1 MKSINL
7 LLVILCLILPSVY
20 SLAQQNRKGNLLTS
34 SQENR
39 NDTLVTKVLSEIT
52 IVGKGSKS
60 DIHQL
65 PQIVGTNIYAGK
77 KSSLVVMDNVQ
88 GNVVTNTM
96 RQVLSKVPGIFVWES
111 ESSGLQIGISARGL
125 SPNRS
130 WEFNV
135 RQNGYDIAADPYGYP
150 EAYYN
155 PQLQSVQRIEIV
167 RGHGAL
173 QYGPQIG
180 GMINYILKNGSEF
193 SKPFQVESYQ
203 TVGSNNLL
211 NTYNAIGG
219 KTKNIN
225 YYAFFDHRNA
235 DGWRDNNQYKSNTG
249 SGTVTFKVSDRFS
262 ITTEVTNWS
271 ALSQQPGGLTDDQFS
286 QNPKQS
292 LRSRNW
298 FNLTWLT
305 GAVTADYRINN
316 HQRLNIKLFGIH
328 GNRNSVGFNPS
339 GGILVDDDINPNT
352 GEYNSRTVDIDHYRN
367 YGIETRYLLHY
378 NLGKQENSL
387 SAGVRLYNGN
397 TFRYRGGK
405 GGTGTTYD
413 ISLEAGTKWTGD
425 INFESGNAAIFLENI
440 FQITDKLLL
449 VPGIRYEYLKA
460 KASGYS
466 SLNNNTPIYLQN
478 QERSR
483 GFIISGLGAEY
494 SISKSTLVYANAT
507 QSYRPVQFADLTTP
521 PTTDEIDPKLN
532 DAKGLNMDLGYR
544 GSIKDYLKFDLSA
557 YFLLYDNR
565 IGTIKQQRADG
576 TFYNF
581 KTNVGGSTSKGV
593 ELFAEYNLAKAFLIN
608 KKLGEISVFG
618 SYAFIDA
625 RYTNLKVVTVVN
637 NVLQETNYKDNKVEY
652 APENIFRTGLTYAM
666 KGISATLQYSFTD
679 QLFTDANNTKTPSA
693 NGQNGLIPSY
703 SIVDVTLGYKNK
715 SGFSVKSGINNLS
728 DKKYFTRRA
737 GGYPGPG
744 ALPGDGRTFFLTVG
758 YRLN

>member
-1 MKSINL
+1 MRSIVLIASFVSFFPSSHLFAQDKSEKKI
-7 LLVILCLILPSVY
+7 PSKY
-20 SLAQQNRKGNLLTS
+20 IEPAKDSLTTRI
-34 SQENR
+34 
-39 NDTLVTKVLSEIT
+39 LSEIT
-52 IVGKGSKS
+52 IVGQGSKS

-77 KSSLVVMDNVQ
+77 KSALVVMDNVQ
-88 GNVVTNTM
+88 GNVVTNNM

-111 ESSGLQIGISARGL
+111 ESSGIQIGISARGL

-193 SKPFQVESYQ
+193 TKPFQVETYQ
-203 TVGSNNLL
+203 TLGSNNLF

-235 DGWRDNNQYKSNTG
+235 DGWRDNNSYKSNTG
-249 SGTVTFKVSDRFS
+249 SGTVTFKITDRFS
-262 ITTEVTNWS
+262 LTTEFTNWG
-271 ALSQQPGGLTDDQFS
+271 ALSQQPGGLTDDQFN

-298 FNLTWLT
+298 FDLTWQT
-305 GAVTADYRINN
+305 GGITGDYRINHN
-316 HQRLNIKLFGIH
+316 QRVNVKLFGIR
-328 GNRNSVGFNPS
+328 GDRNSVGFNPS
-339 GGILVDDDINPNT
+339 GGILVNDDINPNT
-352 GEYNSRTVDIDHYRN
+352 GEYNARTVDIDQYRN
-367 YGIETRYLLHY
+367 YGVEARYLLHY
-378 NLGKQENSL
+378 NLGKHESSL
-387 SAGVRLYNGN
+387 SAGGRLYKGN
-397 TFRYRGGK
+397 TFRYRGGR
-405 GGTGTTYD
+405 GSTGENYD
-413 ISLEAGTKWTGD
+413 ISLQTGTQWTGD
-425 INFESGNAAIFLENI
+425 IDYGSRNAAIFLENI
-440 FQITDKLLL
+440 FQITDKLLV
-449 VPGIRYEYLKA
+449 VPGIRYEYLTA

-466 SLNNNTPIYLQN
+466 SLSNNSPVYLQD

-494 SISKSTLVYANAT
+494 AISKSTLVYLNAT

-521 PTTDEIDPKLN
+521 PTTDVIDPNLT

-544 GSIKDYLKFDLSA
+544 GSIKEYLKFDLSA
-557 YFLLYDNR
+557 FLLQYDNR
-565 IGTIKQQRADG
+565 VGTIKQQRADG

-581 KTNVGGSTSKGV
+581 RTNVGGSTSKGV
-593 ELFAEYNLAKAFLIN
+593 ELFSEYNLAKAFLMN
-608 KKLGEISVFG
+608 KKLGEVTVFG
-618 SYAFIDA
+618 SYAFNDA
-625 RYTNLKVVTVVN
+625 RYNNFKAIAVVN
-637 NVLQETNYKDNKVEY
+637 NALQETNYKDKKVEY
-652 APENIFRTGLTYAM
+652 APENIFRAGLTYSI
-666 KGISATLQYSFTD
+666 KGISATFQYSFTD
-679 QLFTDANNTKTPSA
+679 QLFTDANNTETPSA

-703 SIVDVTLGYKNK
+703 TVYDLTLGYKNK
-715 SGFSVKSGINNLS
+715 SGFNIKTGINNLS
-728 DKKYFTRRA
+728 DEKYFTRRA

-744 ALPGDGRTFFLTVG
+744 VLPGDGRTFFVTLG

>member
-1 MKSINL
+1 MRSIVLIASFVSFFPSSHLFAQDKSEKKI
-7 LLVILCLILPSVY
+7 PSKY
-20 SLAQQNRKGNLLTS
+20 IEPAKDSLTTRI
-34 SQENR
+34 
-39 NDTLVTKVLSEIT
+39 LSEIT
-52 IVGKGSKS
+52 IVGQGSKS

-77 KSSLVVMDNVQ
+77 KSALVVMDNVQ
-88 GNVVTNTM
+88 GNVVTNNM

-111 ESSGLQIGISARGL
+111 ESSGIQIGISARGL

-193 SKPFQVESYQ
+193 TKPFQVETYQ
-203 TVGSNNLL
+203 TLGSNNLF

-235 DGWRDNNQYKSNTG
+235 DGWRDNNSYKSNTG
-249 SGTVTFKVSDRFS
+249 SGTVTFKITDRFS
-262 ITTEVTNWS
+262 LTTEFTNWG
-271 ALSQQPGGLTDDQFS
+271 ALSQQPGGLTDDQFN

-298 FNLTWLT
+298 FDLTWQT
-305 GAVTADYRINN
+305 GGITGDYRINHN
-316 HQRLNIKLFGIH
+316 QRVNVKLFGIR
-328 GNRNSVGFNPS
+328 GDRNSVGFNPS
-339 GGILVDDDINPNT
+339 GGILVNDDINPNT
-352 GEYNSRTVDIDHYRN
+352 GEYNARTVDIDQYRN
-367 YGIETRYLLHY
+367 YGVEARYLLHY
-378 NLGKQENSL
+378 NLGKHESSL
-387 SAGVRLYNGN
+387 SAGGRLYKGN
-397 TFRYRGGK
+397 TFRYRGGR
-405 GGTGTTYD
+405 GSTGENYD
-413 ISLEAGTKWTGD
+413 ISLQTGTQWTGD
-425 INFESGNAAIFLENI
+425 IDYGSRNAAIFLENI
-440 FQITDKLLL
+440 FQITDKLLV
-449 VPGIRYEYLKA
+449 VPGIRYEYLMA

-466 SLNNNTPIYLQN
+466 SLSNNSPVYLQD

-494 SISKSTLVYANAT
+494 AISKSTLVYLNAT

-521 PTTDEIDPKLN
+521 PTTDVIDPNLT

-544 GSIKDYLKFDLSA
+544 GSIKEYLKFDLSA
-557 YFLLYDNR
+557 FLLQYDNR
-565 IGTIKQQRADG
+565 VGTIKQQRADG

-581 KTNVGGSTSKGV
+581 RTNVGGSTSKGV
-593 ELFAEYNLAKAFLIN
+593 ELFSEYNLAKAFLMN
-608 KKLGEISVFG
+608 KKLGEVTVFG
-618 SYAFIDA
+618 SYAFNDA
-625 RYTNLKVVTVVN
+625 RYNNFKAIAVVN
-637 NVLQETNYKDNKVEY
+637 NALQETNYKDKKVEY
-652 APENIFRTGLTYAM
+652 APENIFRAGLTYSI
-666 KGISATLQYSFTD
+666 KGISATFQYSFTD
-679 QLFTDANNTKTPSA
+679 QLFTDANNTETPSA

-703 SIVDVTLGYKNK
+703 TVYDLTLGYKNK
-715 SGFSVKSGINNLS
+715 SGFNIKTGINNLS
-728 DKKYFTRRA
+728 DEKYFTRRA

-744 ALPGDGRTFFLTVG
+744 VLPGDGRTFFVTLG

>member
-1 MKSINL
+1 MRSIVLIASFVSFFPSSHLFAQDKSEKKI
-7 LLVILCLILPSVY
+7 PSKY
-20 SLAQQNRKGNLLTS
+20 IEPAKDSLTTRI
-34 SQENR
+34 
-39 NDTLVTKVLSEIT
+39 LSEIT
-52 IVGKGSKS
+52 IVGQGSKS

-77 KSSLVVMDNVQ
+77 KSALVVMDNVQ
-88 GNVVTNTM
+88 GNVVTNNM

-111 ESSGLQIGISARGL
+111 ESSGIQIGISARGL

-193 SKPFQVESYQ
+193 TKPFQVETYQ
-203 TVGSNNLL
+203 TLGSNNLF

-235 DGWRDNNQYKSNTG
+235 DGWRDNNSYKSNTG
-249 SGTVTFKVSDRFS
+249 SGTVTFKITDRFS
-262 ITTEVTNWS
+262 LTTEFTNWG
-271 ALSQQPGGLTDDQFS
+271 ALSQQPGGLTDDQFN

-298 FNLTWLT
+298 FDLTWQT
-305 GAVTADYRINN
+305 GGITGDYRINHN
-316 HQRLNIKLFGIH
+316 QRVNVKLFGIR
-328 GNRNSVGFNPS
+328 GDRNSVGFNPS
-339 GGILVDDDINPNT
+339 GGILVNDDINPNT
-352 GEYNSRTVDIDHYRN
+352 GEYNARTVDIDQYRN
-367 YGIETRYLLHY
+367 YGVEARYLLHY
-378 NLGKQENSL
+378 NLGKHESSL
-387 SAGVRLYNGN
+387 SAGGRLYKGN
-397 TFRYRGGK
+397 TFRYRGGR
-405 GGTGTTYD
+405 GSTGENYD
-413 ISLEAGTKWTGD
+413 ISLQTGTQWTGD
-425 INFESGNAAIFLENI
+425 IDYGSRNAAIFLENI
-440 FQITDKLLL
+440 FQIADKLLV
-449 VPGIRYEYLKA
+449 VPGIRYEYLTA

-466 SLNNNTPIYLQN
+466 SLSNNSPVYLQD

-494 SISKSTLVYANAT
+494 AISKSTLVYLNAT

-521 PTTDEIDPKLN
+521 PTTDVIDPNLT

-544 GSIKDYLKFDLSA
+544 GSIKEYLKFDLSA
-557 YFLLYDNR
+557 FLLQYDNR
-565 IGTIKQQRADG
+565 VGTIKQQRADG

-581 KTNVGGSTSKGV
+581 RTNVGGSTSKGV
-593 ELFAEYNLAKAFLIN
+593 ELFSEYNLAKAFLMN
-608 KKLGEISVFG
+608 KKLGEVTVFG
-618 SYAFIDA
+618 SYAFNDA
-625 RYTNLKVVTVVN
+625 RYNNFKAIAVVN
-637 NVLQETNYKDNKVEY
+637 NALQETNYKDKKVEY
-652 APENIFRTGLTYAM
+652 APENIFRAGLTYSI
-666 KGISATLQYSFTD
+666 KGISATFQYSFTD
-679 QLFTDANNTKTPSA
+679 QLFTDANNTETPSA

-703 SIVDVTLGYKNK
+703 TVYDLTLGYKNK
-715 SGFSVKSGINNLS
+715 SGFNIKTGINNLS
-728 DKKYFTRRA
+728 DEKYFTRRA

-744 ALPGDGRTFFLTVG
+744 VLPGDGRTFFVTLG

>member
-1 MKSINL
+1 MKSIY
-7 LLVILCLILPSVY
+7 ILIASFCYFFPSVY
-20 SLAQQNRKGNLLTS
+20 SLAQKNNKAIILSTLND
-34 SQENR
+34 QER
-39 NDTLVTKVLSEIT
+39 DTIVTRVLSEIT

-88 GNVVTNTM
+88 GNVVTNNM
-96 RQVLSKVPGIFVWES
+96 RQVLSKVPGIFVWEN
-111 ESSGLQIGISARGL
+111 ESSGIQIGISARGL

-167 RGHGAL
+167 RGHGSL

-193 SKPFQVESYQ
+193 SKPFQVETYQ
-203 TVGSNNLL
+203 TLGSNNLL

-235 DGWRDNNQYKSNTG
+235 DGWRDNNRYKSNTG
-249 SGTVTFKVSDRFS
+249 SGTVTFKITDRFS
-262 ITTEVTNWS
+262 VTTEFTNWG
-271 ALSQQPGGLTDDQFS
+271 ALSQQPGGLTDDQFI

-298 FNLTWLT
+298 FDLTWQT
-305 GAVTADYRINN
+305 GAITGDYRINH
-316 HQRLNIKLFGIH
+316 HQRLNVKFFGIR
-328 GNRNSVGFNPS
+328 GDRNSVGFNPS
-339 GGILVDDDINPNT
+339 GGILVNDDINPST
-352 GEYNSRTVDIDHYRN
+352 GEYNSRTVDRDQYRN
-367 YGIETRYLLHY
+367 YGMEARYLLHY
-378 NLGKQENSL
+378 SLGKQENSL

-405 GGTGTTYD
+405 GSTGENYD
-413 ISLEAGTKWTGD
+413 ISLQAGTQWTGD
-425 INFESGNAAIFLENI
+425 IDYESSNAAIFLENI
-440 FQITDKLLL
+440 FQITDKLLI
-449 VPGIRYEYLKA
+449 VPGIRYEYLTA
-460 KASGYS
+460 KASGYN
-466 SLNNNTPIYLQN
+466 SLSNNAPVYLQD

-483 GFIISGLGAEY
+483 GFIIAGLGAEY
-494 SISKSTLVYANAT
+494 TISKSTLFYANAT

-521 PTTDEIDPKLN
+521 PTTDVIDPNLT
-532 DAKGLNMDLGYR
+532 DAKGLNIDLGYR
-544 GSIKDYLKFDLSA
+544 GSIKEYLKFDLST
-557 YFLLYDNR
+557 FLLQYDNR
-565 IGTIKQQRADG
+565 VGTIKQQRADG

-581 KTNVGGSTSKGV
+581 RTNVGGSTSKGV
-593 ELFAEYNLAKAFLIN
+593 ELFAEYNLAKAFLVD
-608 KKLGEISVFG
+608 KKFGDVSIFG

-625 RYTNLKVVTVVN
+625 RYNNFKAVTVVSN
-637 NVLQETNYKDNKVEY
+637 TLQETNYKDKKVEY
-652 APENIFRTGLTYAM
+652 APENIFRTGLTYSV

-679 QLFTDANNTKTPSA
+679 QLFTDANNTETPSA

-703 SIVDVTLGYKNK
+703 AIYDFTLGYKNK
-715 SGFSVKSGINNLS
+715 SGFSIKSGINNLS
-728 DKKYFTRRA
+728 DEKYFTRRA

-744 ALPGDGRTFFLTVG
+744 VLPGDGRTFFLTVG

>member
-1 MKSINL
+1 MRSIVLIASFVSFFPSSHLFAQDKSEKKI
-7 LLVILCLILPSVY
+7 PSKY
-20 SLAQQNRKGNLLTS
+20 IEPAKDSLTTRI
-34 SQENR
+34 
-39 NDTLVTKVLSEIT
+39 LSEIT
-52 IVGKGSKS
+52 IVGQGSKS

-77 KSSLVVMDNVQ
+77 KSALVVMDNVQ
-88 GNVVTNTM
+88 GNVVTNNM

-111 ESSGLQIGISARGL
+111 ESSGIQIGISARGL

-193 SKPFQVESYQ
+193 TKPFQVETYQ
-203 TVGSNNLL
+203 TLGSNNLF

-235 DGWRDNNQYKSNTG
+235 DGWRDNNSYKSNTG
-249 SGTVTFKVSDRFS
+249 SGTVTFKITDRFS
-262 ITTEVTNWS
+262 LTTEFTNWG
-271 ALSQQPGGLTDDQFS
+271 ALSQQPGGLTDDQFN

-298 FNLTWLT
+298 FDLTWQT
-305 GAVTADYRINN
+305 GGITGDYRINHN
-316 HQRLNIKLFGIH
+316 QRVNVKLFGIR
-328 GNRNSVGFNPS
+328 GDRNSVGFNPS
-339 GGILVDDDINPNT
+339 GGILVNDDINPNT
-352 GEYNSRTVDIDHYRN
+352 GEYNARTVDIDQYRN
-367 YGIETRYLLHY
+367 YGVEARYLLHY
-378 NLGKQENSL
+378 NLGKHESSL
-387 SAGVRLYNGN
+387 SAGGRLYKGN
-397 TFRYRGGK
+397 TFRYRGGR
-405 GGTGTTYD
+405 GSTGENYD
-413 ISLEAGTKWTGD
+413 ISLQTGTQWTGD
-425 INFESGNAAIFLENI
+425 IDYGSRNAAIFLENI
-440 FQITDKLLL
+440 FQITDKLLV
-449 VPGIRYEYLKA
+449 VPGIRYEYLTA

-466 SLNNNTPIYLQN
+466 SLSNNSPVYLQD

-494 SISKSTLVYANAT
+494 AISKSTLVYLNAT

-521 PTTDEIDPKLN
+521 PTTDVIDPNLT

-544 GSIKDYLKFDLSA
+544 GSIKEYLKFDLSA
-557 YFLLYDNR
+557 FLLQYDNR
-565 IGTIKQQRADG
+565 VGTIKQQRADG

-581 KTNVGGSTSKGV
+581 RTNVGGSTSKGV
-593 ELFAEYNLAKAFLIN
+593 ELFSEYNLAKAFLMN
-608 KKLGEISVFG
+608 KKLGEVTVFG
-618 SYAFIDA
+618 SYAFNDA
-625 RYTNLKVVTVVN
+625 CYNNFKAIAVVN
-637 NVLQETNYKDNKVEY
+637 NALQETNYKDKKVEY
-652 APENIFRTGLTYAM
+652 APENIFRAGLTYSI
-666 KGISATLQYSFTD
+666 KGISATFQYSFTD
-679 QLFTDANNTKTPSA
+679 QLFTDANNTETPSA

-703 SIVDVTLGYKNK
+703 TVYDLTLGYKNK
-715 SGFSVKSGINNLS
+715 SGFNIKTGINNLS
-728 DKKYFTRRA
+728 DEKYFTRRA

-744 ALPGDGRTFFLTVG
+744 VLPGDGRTFFVTLG

>member
-1 MKSINL
+1 MRSIVLIASFVSFFPSSHLFAQDKSEKKI
-7 LLVILCLILPSVY
+7 PSKY
-20 SLAQQNRKGNLLTS
+20 IEPAKDSLTTRI
-34 SQENR
+34 
-39 NDTLVTKVLSEIT
+39 LSEIT
-52 IVGKGSKS
+52 IVGQGSKS

-77 KSSLVVMDNVQ
+77 KSALVVMDNVQ
-88 GNVVTNTM
+88 GNVVTNNM

-111 ESSGLQIGISARGL
+111 ESSGIQIGISARGL

-193 SKPFQVESYQ
+193 TKPFQVETYQ
-203 TVGSNNLL
+203 TLGSNNLF

-235 DGWRDNNQYKSNTG
+235 DGWRDNNSYKSNTG
-249 SGTVTFKVSDRFS
+249 SGTVTFKITDRFS
-262 ITTEVTNWS
+262 LTTEFTNWG
-271 ALSQQPGGLTDDQFS
+271 ALSQQPGGLTDDQFN

-298 FNLTWLT
+298 FDLTWQT
-305 GAVTADYRINN
+305 GGITGDYRINHN
-316 HQRLNIKLFGIH
+316 QRVNVKLFGIR
-328 GNRNSVGFNPS
+328 GDRNSVGFNPS
-339 GGILVDDDINPNT
+339 GGILVNDDINPNT
-352 GEYNSRTVDIDHYRN
+352 GEYNARTVDIDQYRN
-367 YGIETRYLLHY
+367 YGVEARYLLHY
-378 NLGKQENSL
+378 NLGKHESSL
-387 SAGVRLYNGN
+387 SAGGRLYKGN
-397 TFRYRGGK
+397 TFRYRGGR
-405 GGTGTTYD
+405 GSTGENYD
-413 ISLEAGTKWTGD
+413 ISLQTGTQWTGD
-425 INFESGNAAIFLENI
+425 IDYGSRNAAIFLENI
-440 FQITDKLLL
+440 FQITDKLLV
-449 VPGIRYEYLKA
+449 VPGIRYEYLTA

-466 SLNNNTPIYLQN
+466 SLSNNSPVYLQD

-494 SISKSTLVYANAT
+494 AISKSTLVYLNAT

-521 PTTDEIDPKLN
+521 PTTDVIDPNLT

-544 GSIKDYLKFDLSA
+544 GSIKEYLKFDLSA
-557 YFLLYDNR
+557 FLLQYDNR
-565 IGTIKQQRADG
+565 VGTIKQQRADG

-581 KTNVGGSTSKGV
+581 RTNVGGSTSKGV
-593 ELFAEYNLAKAFLIN
+593 ELFSEYNLAKAFLMN
-608 KKLGEISVFG
+608 KKLGEVTVFG
-618 SYAFIDA
+618 SYAFNDA
-625 RYTNLKVVTVVN
+625 RYNNFKAIAVVN
-637 NVLQETNYKDNKVEY
+637 NALQETNYKDKKVEY
-652 APENIFRTGLTYAM
+652 APENIFRAGLTYSI
-666 KGISATLQYSFTD
+666 KGISATFQYSFTD
-679 QLFTDANNTKTPSA
+679 QLFTDANNTETPSA

-703 SIVDVTLGYKNK
+703 TVYDLTLGYKNK
-715 SGFSVKSGINNLS
+715 SGFNIKMGINNLS
-728 DKKYFTRRA
+728 DEKYFTRRA

-744 ALPGDGRTFFLTVG
+744 VLPGDGRTFFVTLG